1 MQTLTRMRIAEKEK
15 IERVQN
21 VTGSTVTDSGDNV
34 HRSATKSATISPAGL
49 DNDCSMSRSGESNE
63 RINVTSRICGST
75 TPLVIR
81 DKSMRTQRKKGQSNR
96 GKSRGRGRGRG
107 KATGSIPS
115 EPVEVI
121 KSTHGKDRR
130 DWHHV
135 VLSESSSSSE
145 FEDEKS

>member
-34 HRSATKSATISPAGL
+34 HRSATKSATISPAGI
-49 DNDCSMSRSGESNE
+49 DNDCSVSRSGESNE
-63 RINVTSRICGST
+63 RINVTSRICGSIA
-75 TPLVIR
+75 PLVIR

-96 GKSRGRGRGRG
+96 GKSRGRGR
-107 KATGSIPS
+107 ATGSIPS

-121 KSTHGKDRR
+121 KSTRGKDRR